1 MADEAGYLRLVM
13 SPSRGPPAP
22 LVVDSCPQN
31 PGDLPIGVSANSRAI
46 SPFLLSTWPPLL
58 GSTRLH
64 CRTDAAQ
71 TTKVSCVSRSADEA
85 GQEIARS
92 LEDDWQKDL
101 LFVLKQEQDGY
112 QFCQKQNAECD
123 RRLSFVYGMKFVD
136 RRTEFYNAQHRKLH
150 INHLTEP
157 PNIGARAGKTGA
169 NPINPI
175 GCSTSS

>member
-85 GQEIARS
+85 GRGGNRAQSGGRLAKRLAVCAEAGTGRLPVLPEAKRRVRSAAELRLRDEIGGS
-92 LEDDWQKDL
+92 ENGILQ
-101 LFVLKQEQDGY
+101 
-112 QFCQKQNAECD
+112 
-123 RRLSFVYGMKFVD
+123 
-136 RRTEFYNAQHRKLH
+136 
-150 INHLTEP
+150 
-157 PNIGARAGKTGA
+157 
-169 NPINPI
+169 
-175 GCSTSS
+175 CSTPQAAH

>member
-1 MADEAGYLRLVM
+1 MK
-13 SPSRGPPAP
+13 
-22 LVVDSCPQN
+22 
-31 PGDLPIGVSANSRAI
+31 PG
-46 SPFLLSTWPPLL
+46 
-58 GSTRLH
+58 
-64 CRTDAAQ
+64 
-71 TTKVSCVSRSADEA
+71 EE
-85 GQEIARS
+85 EIARS